1 MALAATL
8 DTLAHP
14 RNKEHDVTET
24 AGKWLTQEAFDR
36 LQAEHDDLVN
46 VRRPAIAREIDER
59 RQEGDLKE
67 NGGYHA
73 AREEQAKQEARI
85 KQLQHMLETAVVGEA
100 PAFDGTIVPGNVVTA
115 SVAGREMRFLVGSRE
130 IAEGTDLDVFS
141 PESPLGAAV
150 LGKTEGDETSF
161 TAPNGNAIAVTIIA
175 AEAFQG

>member
-1 MALAATL
+1 M
-8 DTLAHP
+8 
-14 RNKEHDVTET
+14 TET

-36 LQAEHDDLVN
+36 LQAEFDDLVN

-73 AREEQAKQEARI
+73 AREEQGKQEARI
-85 KQLQHMLETAVVGEA
+85 KALQNMLENAVVGEA
-100 PAFDGTIVPGNVVTA
+100 PAFDGTVVPGVVVTA
-115 SVAGREMRFLVGSRE
+115 SVNGREMRFLVGSRE

-150 LGKTEGDETSF
+150 LGKSEGDRPSY
-161 TAPNGNAIAVTIIA
+161 TAPNGNEITVTVTK
-175 AEAFQG
+175 AEPFRA